1 MDAGR
6 QEADRAGQKEKDDGM
21 GRPELQPEERRT
33 ERHNIRFSPNEYEHV
48 RQQADAAGL
57 DVAEYLRR
65 RALGYVVPR
74 APHRRGVEAGLL
86 RELNS
91 IGVNINQIAR
101 NLNAGRRQRLDVRGV
116 MDELQDA
123 LRRLA
128 VEEDLEEPDG
138 DTGEIPGRD
147 GPDKDRRR

>member
-1 MDAGR
+1 MNG
-6 QEADRAGQKEKDDGM
+6 GQKENDNGM

-65 RALGYVVPR
+65 RALGYVVPQ
-74 APHRRGVEAGLL
+74 APHRRGVEPGLL
-86 RELNS
+86 RELNA

-101 NLNAGRRQRLDVRGV
+101 NLNSGRRQRLDVRSV
-116 MDELQDA
+116 MGELEAA

-128 VEEDLEEPDG
+128 SDDIENGVRGEG
-138 DTGEIPGRD
+138 DR
-147 GPDKDRRR
+147 